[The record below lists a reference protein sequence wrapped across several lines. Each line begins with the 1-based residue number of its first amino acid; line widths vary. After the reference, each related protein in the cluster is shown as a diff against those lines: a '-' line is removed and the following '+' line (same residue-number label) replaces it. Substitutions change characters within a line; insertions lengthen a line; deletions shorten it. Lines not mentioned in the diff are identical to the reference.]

1 MSQAVFQQLRE
12 FSVDGSDLS
21 DYDLDIT
28 VENPKKDPANFEVR
42 VFNMPPGPYN
52 AVTSGE
58 TPCAITLGW
67 KDGPSSQ
74 VMAGQVDETNRSYD
88 GTDVEYMFKGVDASE
103 ALLTN
108 RISGTF
114 EEADPGGIAGRLAAE
129 VGLSPQVQ
137 NAGEQLVSYNVKDDQ
152 PVRHYLNQLLDYC
165 EQITGQA
172 WRWEAQEGKLFFQP
186 DTSTPETIPKL
197 SYDGLLVDASKKKKG
212 EQDVE
217 RVGFTAMCDPRIKLG
232 AQVKVSTEQIT
243 GNYEVESYTYLS
255 DSKSGDH
262 IVEGQLKV
270 VSGPAS
276 ADERSTDGY
285 SPQA

>member
-1 MSQAVFQQLRE
+1 MSQAVYQQLRE

-28 VENPKKDPANFEVR
+28 VKNPKKDPASFEVS

-52 AVTSGE
+52 AVTSGD

-74 VMAGQVDETNRSYD
+74 VMAGQINETNRNYS
-88 GTDVEYMFKGVDASE
+88 GSDVEYMFKGINASE
-103 ALLTN
+103 ALLKK

-137 NAGEQLVSYNVKDDQ
+137 NAGEKLVSYNVKDDKT
-152 PVRHYLNQLLDYC
+152 VRHYLNQLLDYC

-186 DTSTPETIPKL
+186 DTLTPETVPKL
-197 SYDGLLVDASKKKKG
+197 SYDGLLVDASIKKKG
-212 EQDVE
+212 KNDFQ
-217 RVGFTAMCDPRIKLG
+217 RVGFTAMCDPRMKLG
-232 AQVKVSTEQIT
+232 AQVKMATEQIS
-243 GNYEVESYTYLS
+243 GNYEVESYTYFS

-262 IVEGQLKV
+262 FVEGQLKV
-270 VSGPAS
+270 GSPPSSAS
-276 ADERSTDGY
+276 DGRTDGY